1 MVNNPTNNKP
11 KLKQNNKAYTS
22 KRDLRKEYMAPP
34 DIKK

>member
-11 KLKQNNKAYTS
+11 KPKQNNKVHTF
-22 KRDLRKEYMAPP
+22 KQDLQKEYMAPP